1 MNLSERSGDKELF
14 SGERSSKENISKAI
28 TEDNSNKIN
37 YININYVDND
47 KLEVQIPNWKMDI
60 IMKMKRRIKKEVT
73 PEPQATTNKKEIYQE
88 IVKKNSNI
96 DSNEIEIPEEL
107 KLEVLRSIQRQHT
120 RLKMKEDN
128 LNRLKMQIA

>member
-1 MNLSERSGDKELF
+1 VVK
-14 SGERSSKENISKAI
+14 
-28 TEDNSNKIN
+28 TEEQP
-37 YININYVDND
+37 V
-47 KLEVQIPNWKMDI
+47 
-60 IMKMKRRIKKEVT
+60 KRRIKKEVT

-96 DSNEIEIPEEL
+96 DSSEVEIPEYI
-107 KLEVLRSIQRQHT
+107 KLEVLRSIQRQQS